1 VPILIKK
8 EKIMEKM
15 KKDEF
20 VRLRINKEEK
30 KRLDKLVEITCRK
43 KSDLYRDAMYHYL
56 KDQYPICLE

>member
-1 VPILIKK
+1 
-8 EKIMEKM
+8 MEKM

-43 KSDLYRDAMYHYL
+43 KSDLYRDAMYHYM
-56 KDQYPICLE
+56 KEQYSACLE